1 MKKNLISSKLI
12 NQLNVLFFFKYPH
25 TLGNITVYLRGFKT
39 TIFCF
44 YFFHISSPYYPPEFK
59 LGFCYELKPYK
70 IMAY

>member
-12 NQLNVLFFFKYPH
+12 NQLNVLFFQVPTYSWKH
-25 TLGNITVYLRGFKT
+25 ITVYLRGFKT

-44 YFFHISSPYYPPEFK
+44 YFFHISSPYYPPQFN